1 MFCPSVPVSRPVLTL
16 NPAGTQP
23 VVGDVLELRCEA
35 QRGSPPILYWFYHDN
50 ATLGKILAPFGGG
63 TSFNLSLT
71 AQPSGN
77 YSCAADNGLG
87 IQCSEVVMLNFTVPS
102 RSKII
107 LITVGV
113 ISGLLSILGLTA
125 TAALVCKF
133 KTQRK
138 SRGLSTT
145 GTPGLLCNAALAF
158 ILCHIPSDTLLK
170 NSRRLLDYSPNEC
183 QEPSLSKP
191 FSTDTQEP
199 THSELPALMELQ
211 PVYSNVNPGD
221 SDLVYSQVRSTQPTK
236 EHLANSPRMHWEHEG
251 STVIYSEVKKTHPDD
266 SAGQASSGGWAH
278 EDATESY
285 ENVPCASMALD
296 H

>member
-145 GTPGLLCNAALAF
+145 GTPG
-158 ILCHIPSDTLLK
+158 
-170 NSRRLLDYSPNEC
+170 YSPNEC

>member
-87 IQCSEVVMLNFTVPS
+87 IQCSEVVMLNFT
-102 RSKII
+102 
-107 LITVGV
+107 G
-113 ISGLLSILGLTA
+113 
-125 TAALVCKF
+125 
-133 KTQRK
+133 
-138 SRGLSTT
+138 GLSTT
-145 GTPGLLCNAALAF
+145 GTPG
-158 ILCHIPSDTLLK
+158 
-170 NSRRLLDYSPNEC
+170 YSPNEC

>member
-87 IQCSEVVMLNFTVPS
+87 IQCSEVVMLNFT
-102 RSKII
+102 
-107 LITVGV
+107 G
-113 ISGLLSILGLTA
+113 
-125 TAALVCKF
+125 
-133 KTQRK
+133 
-138 SRGLSTT
+138 GLSTT